1 MATIIGAIT
10 GGGIGLLLTQ
20 AIISQKDRENAGYY
34 IVPMVILMNTNS
46 GWLHRKLIEGDLGRM
61 GHEPSCW

>member
-20 AIISQKDRENAGYY
+20 AIITQKDRENAGYY
-34 IVPMVILMNTNS
+34 IVPMAILMSTTS
-46 GWLHRKLIEGDLGRM
+46 GGLHRNCAPAGNT
-61 GHEPSCW
+61 S